1 MAIDQVSQVRLSS
14 GVTWDSKSPKSAQ
27 KKPSTPRKK
36 DETGNIEILI
46 RSSKVDME
54 PTENGIYRYDTKALL
69 PWDPEA
75 LIRKGECSGACK
87 NEDWRGIMRLA
98 ALDRI
103 ERGADWRQWL
113 EWLDFRDVHNG
124 NRKIADGGL
133 LRGIVY
139 CPHLA
144 TPIISKW
151 LIVVCCP
158 PVAQLLM

>member
-1 MAIDQVSQVRLSS
+1 M
-14 GVTWDSKSPKSAQ
+14 
-27 KKPSTPRKK
+27 
-36 DETGNIEILI
+36 
-46 RSSKVDME
+46 
-54 PTENGIYRYDTKALL
+54 YDTKALL
-69 PWDPEA
+69 PWGPEA
-75 LIRKGECSGACK
+75 LIRKSECSGACK
-87 NEDWRGIMRLA
+87 DEDWRGIMRLA

-103 ERGADWRQWL
+103 ERSADYKQWL

-139 CPHLA
+139 CPQIA

>member
-1 MAIDQVSQVRLSS
+1 M
-14 GVTWDSKSPKSAQ
+14 
-27 KKPSTPRKK
+27 
-36 DETGNIEILI
+36 
-46 RSSKVDME
+46 
-54 PTENGIYRYDTKALL
+54 YDTKALL

-103 ERGADWRQWL
+103 ERSADRRQWL
-113 EWLDFRDVHNG
+113 EWLDFRDVNNG

-158 PVAQLLM
+158 PAAQLLM